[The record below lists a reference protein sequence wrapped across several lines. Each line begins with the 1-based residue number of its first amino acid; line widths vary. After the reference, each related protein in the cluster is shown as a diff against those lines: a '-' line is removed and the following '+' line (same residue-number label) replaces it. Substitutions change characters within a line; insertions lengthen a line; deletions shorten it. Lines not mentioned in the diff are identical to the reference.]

1 MWLALKSDLVQ
12 IMSSSIS
19 LEAVFG
25 FFCVMGPMERS
36 VP

>member
-19 LEAVFG
+19 LEAVFE